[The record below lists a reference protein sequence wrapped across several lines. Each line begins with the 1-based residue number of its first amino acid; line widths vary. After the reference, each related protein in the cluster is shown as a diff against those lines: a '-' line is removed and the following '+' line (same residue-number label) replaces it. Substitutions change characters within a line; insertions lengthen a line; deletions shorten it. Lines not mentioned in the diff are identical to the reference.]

1 MRSGAI
7 PLGQSSKRT
16 GTRALDASRWLALSM
31 AILMA
36 GSAMLHDRHAQA
48 ASADGVRYVVETI
61 QAEPATGHNHV
72 ESCGGED
79 RARDDGSCHVSASG
93 CAICVLVSAEIVI
106 GTMRNEPP
114 AFTRSSIS
122 LPGELPLRLRPPK
135 VSVIA

>member
-16 GTRALDASRWLALSM
+16 GTRALHASRWLALSM

-36 GSAMLHDRHAQA
+36 VSAMFHDRHAPA
-48 ASADGVRYVVETI
+48 AAVDGIRYVVETI

-93 CAICVLVSAEIVI
+93 CAICVPVSAQINI
-106 GTMRNEPP
+106 GSMRNEPP
-114 AFTRSSIS
+114 AFAPSSIS
-122 LPGELPLRLRPPK
+122 LPGDVPLRLRPPK
-135 VSVIA
+135 VSAIA